1 MLITIKNLYKLKG
14 RKKSHILN
22 RFSLYCIHIQ
32 RANSTLYFVLCIHE
46 YLLMDEI
53 SSAKYYKHDI
63 LKKNRF
69 AVYFRAMKIKKFHQR
84 LLSGSVRGEEAKYE
98 TINTGLC

>member
-1 MLITIKNLYKLKG
+1 
-14 RKKSHILN
+14 
-22 RFSLYCIHIQ
+22 
-32 RANSTLYFVLCIHE
+32 
-46 YLLMDEI
+46 MDEI

-69 AVYFRAMKIKKFHQR
+69 AVYFRAMKIKKFHQW

>member
-1 MLITIKNLYKLKG
+1 
-14 RKKSHILN
+14 
-22 RFSLYCIHIQ
+22 
-32 RANSTLYFVLCIHE
+32 
-46 YLLMDEI
+46 MDEI

-98 TINTGLC
+98 TINTGLCWWEGNGKIIGLIVTRAALLQTEF

>member
-1 MLITIKNLYKLKG
+1 
-14 RKKSHILN
+14 
-22 RFSLYCIHIQ
+22 
-32 RANSTLYFVLCIHE
+32 
-46 YLLMDEI
+46 MDEI